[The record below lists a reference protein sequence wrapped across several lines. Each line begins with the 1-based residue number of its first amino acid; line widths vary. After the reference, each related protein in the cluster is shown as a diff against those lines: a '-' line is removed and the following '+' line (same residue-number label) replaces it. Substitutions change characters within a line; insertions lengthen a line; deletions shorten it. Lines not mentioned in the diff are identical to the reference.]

1 MFYDNLKSICESRG
15 LKITTVVTDCGGAL
29 GSISKWKKGA
39 CPNSDIVVKLSLHL
53 GVTTDYLLL
62 GEKSTPK
69 ATTIE
74 LPQPKLTENE
84 EEMLSLLNQLSE
96 RDQIRLLGRVE
107 GIVKEYGA
115 KSNTEENVG

>member
-1 MFYDNLKSICESRG
+1 MFYDNLKSICDLKG

-39 CPNSDIVVKLSLHL
+39 CPNSDIVIKLSLHL

-62 GEKSTPK
+62 GEKSSFN

-74 LPQPKLTENE
+74 MPKPLLTENE
-84 EEMLSLLNQLSE
+84 EEILKLFSQLTE
-96 RDQIRLLGRVE
+96 RQQLKL
-107 GIVKEYGA
+107 IVKAEDMVEENQ
-115 KSNTEENVG
+115 KDSSQENVG